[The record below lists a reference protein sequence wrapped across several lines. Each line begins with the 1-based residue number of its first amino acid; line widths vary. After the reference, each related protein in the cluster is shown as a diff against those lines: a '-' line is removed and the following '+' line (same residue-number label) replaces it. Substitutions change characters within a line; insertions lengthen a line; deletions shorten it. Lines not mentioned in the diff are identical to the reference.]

1 VLTLFNRRAINKRNK
16 HEKKAMKYTPLNAQ
30 IFTTNRKRFIQQMQ
44 PGSIAIFTSNYEYL
58 WNGDATYKFKQ
69 NADFF
74 WLTGIDQEDSFLVLF
89 PDCPVPAYRET
100 LFLKETNAH
109 IAVWDGHKY
118 TKEEATASSGI
129 ASVLWNT
136 DFLEKL
142 RPIINMADRIYLSL
156 NENDRF
162 RYQSPYRALDMAK
175 EIQQLFPLHQY
186 ERAAPILQRLRSI
199 KQDLE
204 LEVMKHAVGISK
216 KGFERLLNFV
226 KPGVAEHEVEAELT
240 HEFLWNRANGHSF
253 APIVA
258 SGPSACV
265 LHYVE
270 NNKLCLDGH
279 LLLVDCG
286 VDYANYA
293 SDMTRVIPVNGK
305 FNPRQKAV
313 YNAVLHVMKEAR
325 KLLVPGTLLMEYH
338 KEVGYLME
346 EQLVNLGLLTLDEIK
361 QQNPDAPAYKRYFMH
376 GTSHFLGIDVHDV
389 GMRYEPM
396 QAGMTFSCEPGIY
409 IPEEGIGI
417 RIENEILVTNH
428 GPIDLMDEA
437 QMPIEVEEIEAIMAQ
452 NSKK

>member
-1 VLTLFNRRAINKRNK
+1 
-16 HEKKAMKYTPLNAQ
+16 
-30 IFTTNRKRFIQQMQ
+30 
-44 PGSIAIFTSNYEYL
+44 
-58 WNGDATYKFKQ
+58 
-69 NADFF
+69 
-74 WLTGIDQEDSFLVLF
+74 
-89 PDCPVPAYRET
+89 
-100 LFLKETNAH
+100 
-109 IAVWDGHKY
+109 
-118 TKEEATASSGI
+118 
-129 ASVLWNT
+129 
-136 DFLEKL
+136 
-142 RPIINMADRIYLSL
+142 
-156 NENDRF
+156 
-162 RYQSPYRALDMAK
+162 
-175 EIQQLFPLHQY
+175 
-186 ERAAPILQRLRSI
+186 
-199 KQDLE
+199 
-204 LEVMKHAVGISK
+204 
-216 KGFERLLNFV
+216 
-226 KPGVAEHEVEAELT
+226 
-240 HEFLWNRANGHSF
+240 
-253 APIVA
+253 
-258 SGPSACV
+258 
-265 LHYVE
+265 
-270 NNKLCLDGH
+270 LDGH